1 MLAIRFRRVGK
12 KQKPTYR
19 IVVAEHT
26 LPLDGK
32 FTQDLGWYN
41 PHTKEI
47 KINKEEV
54 IKWLDNGAKPS
65 NTVARLLE
73 KEKINHKQV
82 VVIQSAPKKSKK
94 KVDENEKPK
103 AQVAAEPAVEAETA
117 NEETVEE
124 TPVETAEEVPSEET
138 ASDTEEAPVAEEE
151 APAEPTEETPDK

>member
-103 AQVAAEPAVEAETA
+103 AQVAAEPAAEAET
-117 NEETVEE
+117 
-124 TPVETAEEVPSEET
+124 
-138 ASDTEEAPVAEEE
+138 
-151 APAEPTEETPDK
+151 PTEETPEETTVAETPAEESAPESEETPVAEESTDKV

>member
-103 AQVAAEPAVEAETA
+103 AQVAAEPTAEAET
-117 NEETVEE
+117 
-124 TPVETAEEVPSEET
+124 
-138 ASDTEEAPVAEEE
+138 
-151 APAEPTEETPDK
+151 PTEETPEETTVAETPAEESAPESEETPVAEESTDKV